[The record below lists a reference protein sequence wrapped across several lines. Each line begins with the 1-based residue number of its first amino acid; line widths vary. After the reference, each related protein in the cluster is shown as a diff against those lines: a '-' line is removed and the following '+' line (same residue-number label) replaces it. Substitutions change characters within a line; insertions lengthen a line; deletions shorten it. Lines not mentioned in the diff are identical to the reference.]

1 MDLKQLKAFIAI
13 AELRSFSAAA
23 KVTGISQ
30 PSLSRL
36 LKQLET
42 DMNVALV
49 DRYHRRL
56 QVYFSMTR

>member
-42 DMNVALV
+42 DMNVDLI
-49 DRYHRRL
+49 D
-56 QVYFSMTR
+56 T